1 MSGLLEFCLN
11 PTFGKL
17 SDRIGRRPFFL
28 VGPAYVFLGNAVLAA
43 FAKNLSP
50 SMLPLI
56 LVNSLL
62 RKVAATVSGSVA
74 SVTALS
80 DVSQD
85 VPFAINISKTLGTCF
100 VRVRVFVHIITHSQP
115 NRLTLSRCCMRTIH
129 QRILGK
135 CVRSS
140 RCVRCCIFGWSH
152 SIDSQLSLYF
162 RDQEEESDGKK

>member
-28 VGPAYVFLGNAVLAA
+28 VGPAYVFLGNAVLAV

-80 DVSQD
+80 DVSSGRA
-85 VPFAINISKTLGTCF
+85 FAINISKLW
-100 VRVRVFVHIITHSQP
+100 VRVSFSCVRSHNNSFTIP
-115 NRLTLSRCCMRTIH
+115 NRLTLEQVLYAHHSSADTWKMRSVLEVCTLLH
-129 QRILGK
+129 LW
-135 CVRSS
+135 VVS
-140 RCVRCCIFGWSH
+140 FN
-152 SIDSQLSLYF
+152 
-162 RDQEEESDGKK
+162 